1 MAVRA
6 ESDPPTAA
14 ARRGHW
20 RGNLTATAALLAVW
34 AAATFAPIYWAGDL
48 DRIEF
53 FGWPL
58 AYYMAAQG
66 TLLVYLA
73 LVWLYARVMDR
84 MDRRYHAGRRGR

>member
-1 MAVRA
+1 VAVRP
-6 ESDPPTAA
+6 ESDARTAA

-20 RGNLTATAALLAVW
+20 RGNLAATAALLAVW
-34 AAATFAPIYWAGDL
+34 AVATFAPIYWARNL

-53 FGWPL
+53 LGWPL

-73 LVWLYARVMDR
+73 LVWLYAGIMDR